1 MARFDF
7 LCRRILLKM
16 FDSLVDK
23 FNAFVYNN
31 KTGLDGELT
40 VPCDPQPVIAG
51 SNSCLGVVWSNMCK
65 NF

>member
-1 MARFDF
+1 
-7 LCRRILLKM
+7 M